1 MTRSGR
7 FPPCMA
13 TLLRR
18 GIRATVSSG
27 VPLHPAAATV
37 IRVAGQFLDEELPA
51 LPAQT
56 ATKTAGPLLVPAGAV
71 DHVEQRLAL

>member
-1 MTRSGR
+1 MMAAGEAINARNPGELNRQVTRQA
-7 FPPCMA
+7 MA

-27 VPLHPAAATV
+27 IPLHPAASTV
-37 IRVAGQFLDEELPA
+37 IRVACQFPDQELPG

-56 ATKTAGPLLVPAGAV
+56 ATKTAGP
-71 DHVEQRLAL
+71 R